1 LVSYSALLF
10 IKKLTIVSIFVSK
23 VLSHPKFLREGISV
37 GSGRRISIARMSDRE
52 IGMGCRLTRICTY
65 LHCRFFYDVKKCKT
79 CVMARLIT

>member
-1 LVSYSALLF
+1 MTDVFLVSYSALLF

-52 IGMGCRLTRICTY
+52 IGLPTHSNTFIALSVVSY
-65 LHCRFFYDVKKCKT
+65 LLSF
-79 CVMARLIT
+79 MM